1 MHCKL
6 IESSMKQKHEKKE
19 ENKYLWFDEIAKKI
33 G

>member
-1 MHCKL
+1 
-6 IESSMKQKHEKKE
+6 MKQKHEKKE